1 MLVIDTSALLESL
14 VARDRP
20 PGLLERLASDDLSA
34 PHLLDVEVLSG
45 LRRLVA
51 TGELSDD
58 RANDARTDFA
68 AMAILRYPHG
78 VLSDRAWELRHNL
91 SAYDAVYVALAEVLD
106 VPLVT
111 CDRTMGTAP
120 GHRAVVEVFPPKRR
134 A

>member
-1 MLVIDTSALLESL
+1 MLVIDASALLEVL
-14 VARDRP
+14 VARVRP
-20 PGLLERLASDDLSA
+20 VGLIERLAGDELSA

-51 TGELSDD
+51 NGELSED

-68 AMAILRYPHG
+68 AMAVLRYSHD

-91 SAYDAVYVALAEVLD
+91 SAYDAVYVALAEILD

-111 CDRTMGTAP
+111 SDRMIGAAP
-120 GHRAVVEVFPPKRR
+120 RLRAVVEVFSP
-134 A
+134 ADG